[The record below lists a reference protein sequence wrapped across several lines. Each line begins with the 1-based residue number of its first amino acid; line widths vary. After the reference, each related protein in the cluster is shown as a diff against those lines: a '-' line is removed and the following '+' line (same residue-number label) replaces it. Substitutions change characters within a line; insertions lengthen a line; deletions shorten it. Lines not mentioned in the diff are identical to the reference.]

1 MLRLPHLRLLAAGL
15 CHISVFIQNTAV
27 ATSPTPDRSLL
38 SNEFQR
44 LTMSTP
50 SSSSEIRF
58 EFRVDEFCRQAATE
72 LSLSIEQVESTV
84 RLLEEGNTIPFIAR
98 YRKEVTKNLD
108 ERQLRAIEDL
118 LARAKD
124 LAARKNTV
132 LKTIHEQGKL
142 TTELRR
148 QIENCMEPRVLED
161 LYLPYKPKKRTRAAI
176 ARERGL
182 QPLADLLFSQQRLPG
197 SRNELLRKF
206 ISSEKDVPDERAA
219 IQGACDIVAEQWAEN
234 ISNRQWMV
242 ENAQRGEIV
251 SSVRKGKS
259 EEGSKFENYFDCK
272 EKISRMPA
280 HRFLAMQRGEAE
292 GILRIGM
299 AMDDET
305 NQRHLKNRLLT
316 NPNFEFKAELE
327 ATVVDCYDR
336 LLRPS
341 AENALLQSLKEKAD
355 REAVD
360 VFAKNLRDLLMAPPA
375 GPQVTIG
382 IDPGFRTGCKVAV
395 VDETGQFICNETIY
409 PTPPRSDTEHAAGVL
424 LKLIR
429 KYNVTLISIGNGTAS
444 RETDKFVA
452 DVIRQH
458 NLNVTKVM
466 VNEAGASIYSASET
480 AIAEYPDLDVTVRG
494 AISIAHRLQDP
505 LSELVKIDA
514 QSIGVGQ
521 YQHDVDQ
528 TLLKKALDR
537 EVESC
542 VNSVGVDANTASPAL
557 LSYVAGIGAVLAKRI
572 VSFRDEHGAFKSRD
586 ELLKVPRLGQKAYQQ
601 AAGFLRIHGGLQPL
615 DNSAVHPEQYPLVR
629 KMAQKLGADAKTLV
643 GNSQLVSQLKATE
656 FVSPDAGEFTVRDVL
671 TELARPGRDPRS
683 EFQVAKFSDTISE
696 IKDLEIGMILEG
708 VVTNVTKFGAFV
720 DIGVHQDGLIHI
732 SQLANHF
739 VRDPAEEV
747 SVGEIVKVR
756 VVQVEPERK
765 RIALSRRL
773 EE

>member
-1 MLRLPHLRLLAAGL
+1 MARRGPIQLL
-15 CHISVFIQNTAV
+15 N
-27 ATSPTPDRSLL
+27 SLA
-38 SNEFQR
+38 R
-44 LTMSTP
+44 LTMSNP
-50 SSSSEIRF
+50 ASNNDVGF
-58 EFRVDEFCRQAATE
+58 EFRPDVFCKQAAADLN
-72 LSLSIEQVESTV
+72 LSVGQVEGTV
-84 RLLEEGNTIPFIAR
+84 RLLDEGNTIPFIAR
-98 YRKEVTKNLD
+98 YRKEVTKGLD
-108 ERQLRAIEDL
+108 ERQLRAIEDM

-124 LAARKNTV
+124 LAARKNTI
-132 LKTIHEQGKL
+132 LKTISEQGKL
-142 TTELRR
+142 DATLRAL
-148 QIENCMEPRVLED
+148 IEMCTDPRKLED
-161 LYLPYKPKKRTRAAI
+161 IYLPYKPKKRTRAAI

-182 QPLADLLFSQQRLPG
+182 QPLADILFNQQRLTSG
-197 SRNELLRKF
+197 RAELLRKF
-206 ISSEKDVPDERAA
+206 ISADKDVADEKAA

-234 ISNRQWMV
+234 ATNRQWMV
-242 ENAQRGEIV
+242 EKAQSGEIV
-251 SSVRKGKS
+251 CAAKKGKK
-259 EEGSKFENYFDCK
+259 EEGSKFENYFDCR

-292 GILRIGM
+292 GVLRVSM
-299 AMDDET
+299 AMDDDS
-305 NQRHLKNRLLT
+305 NQRHLKNRLIT
-316 NPNFEFKAELE
+316 NPQFEFKAELE
-327 ATVVDCYDR
+327 AAIEDCYDR

-341 AENALLQSLKEKAD
+341 AENALLQTLKEKAD
-355 REAVD
+355 KEAVD

-375 GPQVTIG
+375 GAQVTIG

-395 VDETGQFICNETIY
+395 VDATGRFLCNETIY
-409 PTPPRSDTEHAAGVL
+409 PTPPRSDIEQAAATL
-424 LKLIR
+424 LKLIQ
-429 KYNVTLISIGNGTAS
+429 KHQVTLLAIGNGTAS
-444 RETDKFVA
+444 RETEKFVT

-458 NLNVTKVM
+458 KLNVTKVM
-466 VNEAGASIYSASET
+466 VNESGASIYSASET

-528 TLLKKALDR
+528 TMLKKALDR

-572 VSFRDEHGAFKSRD
+572 VSFRDEHGAFQSRD

-601 AAGFLRIHGGLQPL
+601 AAGFLRIRGGSQPL

-629 KMAQKLGADAKTLV
+629 RMAQKLGADAKTLV
-643 GNSQLVSQLKATE
+643 GNNQLVSQLKATE
-656 FVSPDAGEFTVRDVL
+656 FVSPDAGEFTVRDVID
-671 TELARPGRDPRS
+671 ELARPGRDPRH
-683 EFQVAKFSDTISE
+683 EFQVATFSEGISE
-696 IKDLEIGMILEG
+696 IGDLEVGMILEG
-708 VVTNVTKFGAFV
+708 VITNVTKFGAFV
-720 DIGVHQDGLIHI
+720 DVGVHQDGLIHI
-732 SQLANHF
+732 SQLADHF

-773 EE
+773 DE

>member
-1 MLRLPHLRLLAAGL
+1 MSNSPLTSNAG
-15 CHISVFIQNTAV
+15 
-27 ATSPTPDRSLL
+27 
-38 SNEFQR
+38 
-44 LTMSTP
+44 
-50 SSSSEIRF
+50 F
-58 EFRVDEFCRQAATE
+58 EFSVDDFCQVAAKE
-72 LSLSIEQVESTV
+72 LNLSPSQVEGTV

-98 YRKEVTKNLD
+98 YRKEVTKGLD

-118 LARAKD
+118 LAKARE
-124 LAARKNTV
+124 LAARKNTI
-132 LKTIHEQGKL
+132 LKTIAEQGKL
-142 TTELRR
+142 TEALQK
-148 QIENCMEPRVLED
+148 QIVNCMDPRVLED

-182 QPLADLLFSQQRLPG
+182 QPLADLLFSQQRLSG
-197 SRNELLRKF
+197 SRADIVRKF
-206 ISSEKDVPDERAA
+206 ISTDKDVPDEKAA
-219 IQGACDIVAEQWAEN
+219 LQGACDIVAEQWAEN
-234 ISNRQWMV
+234 VSTRQWV
-242 ENAQRGEIV
+242 LEQAQRGELV
-251 SSVRKGKS
+251 SVVKKGKA
-259 EEGSKFENYFDCK
+259 EEGSKFENYFDCS
-272 EKISRMPA
+272 EKVSKMPA

-292 GILRIGM
+292 GVLRISLG
-299 AMDDET
+299 MDDET
-305 NQRHLKNRLLT
+305 NQRHLKNRLIS

-327 ATVVDCYDR
+327 STAVDCYDR

-341 AENALLQSLKEKAD
+341 AESALLQSLKEKAD
-355 REAVD
+355 REAVE
-360 VFAKNLRDLLMAPPA
+360 VFAKNLRDLLMASPA

-395 VDETGQFICNETIY
+395 VDETGRFLCNETIY
-409 PTPPRSDTEHAAGVL
+409 PTPPRSDLDGAGNTL
-424 LKLIR
+424 LKLI
-429 KYNVTLISIGNGTAS
+429 KKHNATLIAIGNGTAS

-452 DVIRQH
+452 DLMKQH
-458 NLNVTKVM
+458 GLKVTKVM
-466 VNEAGASIYSASET
+466 VNESGASIYSASEA

-505 LSELVKIDA
+505 LSELVKIDP

-528 TLLKKALDR
+528 TMLKKVLDR

-601 AAGFLRIHGGLQPL
+601 AAGFLRIRGGSQPL

-629 KMAQKLGADAKTLV
+629 KMAQKLGTDAKALV
-643 GNSQLVSQLKATE
+643 GNAQLVAQIKTAE
-656 FVSPDAGEFTVRDVL
+656 FVSADAGEFTVRDVVA
-671 TELARPGRDPRS
+671 ELARPGRDPRS
-683 EFQVAKFSDTISE
+683 EFKAAQFSETVSE
-696 IKDLEIGMILEG
+696 IGDLQVGMVLEG

-739 VRDPAEEV
+739 VRDPSEVV
-747 SVGEIVKVR
+747 SVGDIVKVR
-756 VVQVEPERK
+756 VVQVEVDRK
-765 RIALSRRL
+765 RIALTRRL
-773 EE
+773 DQ

>member
-1 MLRLPHLRLLAAGL
+1 MNKPA
-15 CHISVFIQNTAV
+15 ISSESGF
-27 ATSPTPDRSLL
+27 
-38 SNEFQR
+38 EFQ
-44 LTMSTP
+44 LQ
-50 SSSSEIRF
+50 
-58 EFRVDEFCRQAATE
+58 DFCQRAAAE
-72 LSLSIEQVESTV
+72 LNLSVEQVEGTV

-98 YRKEVTKNLD
+98 YRKEVTRNLD

-118 LARAKD
+118 LSRAKD
-124 LAARKNTV
+124 MASRKNTI
-132 LKTIHEQGKL
+132 LKTIAEQGKL
-142 TTELRR
+142 TDALRL
-148 QIENCMEPRVLED
+148 QIVTCQDSRVLED

-197 SRNELLRKF
+197 SRSAVVGKF
-206 ISSEKDVPDERAA
+206 VNPGKDVPDERAA
-219 IQGACDIVAEQWAEN
+219 IQGACDIVAESWAEN
-234 ISNRQWMV
+234 VTNRQWML
-242 ENAQRGEIV
+242 EQAQKGELV
-251 SSVRKGKS
+251 SSVRKGKA
-259 EEGSKFENYFDCK
+259 EEGSKFENYFDCH
-272 EKISRMPA
+272 ERVSRMPA

-305 NQRHLKNRLLT
+305 NQRQMKNRLIT
-316 NPNFEFKAELE
+316 NPGFEFRDELE

-336 LLRPS
+336 LLRPA
-341 AENALLQSLKEKAD
+341 AENAILQSLKEKAD
-355 REAVD
+355 KEAVD
-360 VFAKNLRDLLMAPPA
+360 VFAKNLRDLLMASPA

-395 VDETGQFICNETIY
+395 VDETGRFLCNETIY
-409 PTPPRSDTEHAAGVL
+409 PTPPRSDVEHAGATL
-424 LKLIR
+424 LRLI
-429 KYNVTLISIGNGTAS
+429 KQHNATLISIGNGTAS
-444 RETDKFVA
+444 RETDKFVS
-452 DVIRQH
+452 DLIRQH
-458 NLNVTKVM
+458 NLKVTKVM

-528 TLLKKALDR
+528 SLLKKALDR

-601 AAGFLRIHGGLQPL
+601 AAGFLRIRNGSQPL
-615 DNSAVHPEQYPLVR
+615 DNSAVHPEQYPLVQR
-629 KMAQKLGADAKTLV
+629 MAKKLGTDAKTLV
-643 GNSQLVSQLKATE
+643 GNSQLVSQLKTGE
-656 FVSPDAGEFTVRDVL
+656 FVSTDAGEFTVRDVIA
-671 TELARPGRDPRS
+671 ELARPGRDPRS
-683 EFQVAKFSDTISE
+683 EFKVAQFSDTIQE
-696 IKDLEIGMILEG
+696 IDDLEVGMVLEG

-739 VRDPAEEV
+739 VRDPSEEV
-747 SVGEIVKVR
+747 AVGEIVKVTVLEVDSAR
-756 VVQVEPERK
+756 R
-765 RIALSRRL
+765 RIALSRKSNA
-773 EE
+773 